1 MNTPRWFLVLALTA
15 AGSGCGAPDP
25 GTTLLARAADHELTV
40 EEGARLL
47 AASQVAQGGRQAALA
62 LADLWV
68 DYVLLAIAAAE
79 DSTFAQLDVGPMV
92 ERMAHQAMVTALRD
106 SVVRADAR
114 IPDAELRRR
123 YASEGAASEV
133 RARQILLAAPPA
145 APPAIRDSARRAI
158 RELRARIVEG
168 GEDFAEV
175 ARRHSQHAASVAQG
189 GDMGFFGRGDM
200 EEPFERAV
208 YALEPGDVSEP
219 VETSYGYHIVRVEER
234 RTPTLEQFRDRL
246 QRQRNAQ
253 AAAAYVTGLE
263 ERSGPRVEAGAPAR
277 IRELAR
283 GPAFGLGPRGSEVL
297 VRYDGGVI
305 TLGDVDDYLSSQ
317 PAQVRQQ
324 VAAAEAGQ
332 IAEGLLRPLV
342 RLRLLE
348 AEARRQGLEPRP
360 EEQEAAATNLRLEMK
375 EAARRA
381 GLFPLPAHG
390 DQGRGAAVDRAVGDL
405 LTAIVQDDQDVL
417 RLGPVSSILRGHY
430 SMEIRNDR
438 AVQVEGRAEELRRGA
453 VGPQTPPQP
462 EG

>member
-1 MNTPRWFLVLALTA
+1 MNTPDWFPVLALTVV
-15 AGSGCGAPDP
+15 GFGCGDPDP
-25 GTTLLARAADHELTV
+25 ATTLLARAADHELTV
-40 EEGARLL
+40 EEAARLV
-47 AASQVAQGGRQAALA
+47 AASRVSEGGRQAALT

-68 DYVLLAIAAAE
+68 DYVLLATAAAE
-79 DSTFAQLDVGPMV
+79 DSTFAQLDLAPMV

-114 IPDAELRRR
+114 IADAELRRR
-123 YASEGAASEV
+123 YAAEGASSEV
-133 RARQILLAAPPA
+133 RARQILLTAPPA
-145 APPAIRDSARRAI
+145 APPAMRDSARAAI

-175 ARRHSQHAASVAQG
+175 ARRHSQDAGSVAQG

-219 VETSYGYHIVRVEER
+219 VQTSYGYHIVRVEER
-234 RTPTLEQFRDRL
+234 RTPTLEQFRDRV

-253 AAAAYVTGLE
+253 AAAAYVVGLE
-263 ERSGPRVEAGAPAR
+263 ERAGPRVEPGAPAL

-283 GPAFGLGPRGSEVL
+283 GPATGLGPRGSEVL

-305 TLGDVDDYLSSQ
+305 TLGDVEDYLSSQ
-317 PAQVRQQ
+317 SAQVRQQ
-324 VAAAEAGQ
+324 VAGAEEGQ

-360 EEQEAAATNLRLEMK
+360 EEQEAGAAGLRRELK

-381 GLFPLPAHG
+381 GLFPLPADG
-390 DQGRGAAVDRAVGDL
+390 GQGRGAAVDRAVGDL
-405 LTAIVQDDQDVL
+405 LAAIVQDDQEVL
-417 RLGPVSSILRGHY
+417 QLGPVSPILRGHY
-430 SMEIRNDR
+430 SVEIRTDR
-438 AVQVEGRAEELRRGA
+438 AVLVERRAEELRRGA
-453 VGPQTPPQP
+453 GEPQAPPQP